1 MIVQKV
7 LALLQGSDQDEC
19 TGKACPVEVL
29 RCNALDSP
37 DEVHYAVAEYPLGH
51 LLLAAYES
59 EPCAVITGMDEIS
72 LTNALQ
78 ELYPRARL
86 RSANAELRSALELTR
101 DLVCF

>member
-1 MIVQKV
+1 MIIQQV
-7 LALLQGSDQDEC
+7 LALLQGSDEDEC

-29 RCNALDSP
+29 RCNPLDIP
-37 DEVHYAVAEYPLGH
+37 DEVVYAVAEYPLGY
-51 LLLAAYES
+51 LLVAAYES

-72 LTNALQ
+72 LTNALK

-86 RSANAELRSALELTR
+86 RSGSAELGSTIELIR